1 VAQSVGAA
9 LKPPCCFE
17 GILNG
22 ASVAPGEVSDNHHVL
37 DVPGRDA
44 EGSRKLPQY
53 RVAVIEIGADHQMH
67 VVKLAGDQPA
77 VVPPLGQPAR
87 RGAAHTLQGP
97 GHVASKPRAV
107 NAGGS
112 PGAPATGPA

>member
-44 EGSRKLPQY
+44 EGSGKLPQY
-53 RVAVIEIGADHQMH
+53 RVAVIEIGADRQVH

-77 VVPPLGQPAR
+77 VVPHWDSPSGAVQRTPSRAPA
-87 RGAAHTLQGP
+87 TSP
-97 GHVASKPRAV
+97 VDPRAM
-107 NAGGS
+107 NAGGL